1 MSRIFI
7 SYRRSDA
14 AAEAGR
20 IYDYLEGRFGRKAI
34 FKDVDTIDAG
44 DDFRERLNDAVGQC
58 QVLLAV
64 IGKSWLQVT
73 NEAGR
78 RRLDNPAD
86 WVRLEIETALRR
98 KVRVIPILLDGVA
111 MPAVRDLPVELKPLA
126 YRNAARVRHDPD
138 FRRDMERV
146 VGVIQRH
153 LEKTPRRRRRAS
165 PAVEAPSARRS
176 RSSKPAAMPTAVPIK
191 EWANLI
197 SRRRLVQI
205 LGYSGGGLG
214 SVLLGKTLL
223 QSRGA
228 SSDSSSSPRPES
240 SDPTVSVET
249 QPQAQ
254 LADWQLPSLEPETI
268 NGTTAEFNVATVDI
282 SEKRVEISRNRAE
295 FVIEDL
301 GGGITLDLME
311 IPGGT
316 FTMGSP
322 ASEAGRREDESPQH
336 DVTVPSFWMGK
347 YPATQAQWRAV
358 AALPKIERELDP
370 SPARYPGNNS
380 PVEQVSWWEAVE
392 FCQRL
397 SAKVGQEYRLPS
409 EAEWEYACRAGTTT
423 PFHFGETLTADL
435 ANYRATEIYSDGPK
449 GDSSGRTTVVGTF
462 PANAFGLYD
471 MHGNVWE
478 WCADHW
484 HDSYEG
490 APNDGSAWLT
500 DDLESFRL
508 LRGGAYSS
516 LPRFCRSAIRNLN
529 LPGYRDNFLFGFR
542 VSCSAPRT
550 L

>member
-44 DDFRERLNDAVGQC
+44 DDFRARLNDAVGQC
-58 QVLLAV
+58 QILLAV

-73 NEAGR
+73 DEAGR

-111 MPAVRDLPVELKPLA
+111 MPAVRDLPAALQPLA

-138 FRRDMERV
+138 FRRDMDRV

-153 LEKTPRRRRRAS
+153 LEKTPRRRAS
-165 PAVEAPSARRS
+165 PTVATPSVQVAHPA
-176 RSSKPAAMPTAVPIK
+176 KPVAMPTAVPLK
-191 EWANLI
+191 DWANRI

-214 SVLLGKTLL
+214 SVLLGRALF
-223 QSRGA
+223 QSGGA
-228 SSDSSSSPRPES
+228 SSNSPSEPRLEPA
-240 SDPTVSVET
+240 DPPTTPAET
-249 QPQAQ
+249 QSPTQ

-268 NGTTAEFNVATVDI
+268 DGTTAEFNVATVNVSDKSI
-282 SEKRVEISRNRAE
+282 TIARNRAE
-295 FVIEDL
+295 FVTEDL
-301 GGGITLDLME
+301 GGGVTLDLMK
-311 IPGGT
+311 IPSGT

-322 ASEAGRREDESPQH
+322 SSEAGRQEAEGPQH

-347 YPATQAQWRAV
+347 YPVTQAQWRAV
-358 AALPKIERELDP
+358 AALTKVEQDLNS
-370 SPARYPGNNS
+370 SPAHFPGDQR
-380 PVEQVSWWEAVE
+380 PVENVSWLDAVE

-397 SAKVGQEYRLPS
+397 SAKLGQEYRLPS
-409 EAEWEYACRAGTTT
+409 EAEWEYACRAGSTT
-423 PFHFGETLTADL
+423 PFHVGETLTADL
-435 ANYRATEIYSDGPK
+435 ANYGATQSYSSGPK
-449 GDSSGRTTVVGTF
+449 GDYPEETTTVGSF

-490 APNDGSAWLT
+490 APSDGSAWLT
-500 DDLESFRL
+500 DNWESFRL
-508 LRGGAYSS
+508 LRGGAWF
-516 LPRFCRSAIRNLN
+516 LTPRNCRSAFRDFNPPGSGLN
-529 LPGYRDNFLFGFR
+529 LIGFR
-542 VSCSAPRT
+542 VSCSVPRT